1 MRVDNKIHIIN
12 IACLQQLKYYNNAY
26 HAVKIYKGGGG
37 VPVVLRHR
45 NASDLRDIADEVI
58 FFLDFRF

>member
-1 MRVDNKIHIIN
+1 MQSKFT
-12 IACLQQLKYYNNAY
+12 KG
-26 HAVKIYKGGGG
+26 GGGG

-58 FFLDFRF
+58 FF

>member
-1 MRVDNKIHIIN
+1 MQSKFT
-12 IACLQQLKYYNNAY
+12 
-26 HAVKIYKGGGG
+26 KGGGG

-58 FFLDFRF
+58 FF